1 MDGLEQQ
8 LSQFLS
14 DPNSMKQLQGMISS
28 LGLNNQQS
36 GGSDS
41 QQPAPDH
48 AQGMPDMSAL
58 AGMLGALGGYF
69 KQSFQLTV
77 VHIVPVHFGDP
88 PSHMASV
95 HIMQGSQA

>member
-36 GGSDS
+36 GGGGS
-41 QQPAPDH
+41 QQREAAH
-48 AQGMPDMSAL
+48 QQ
-58 AGMLGALGGYF
+58 AGA
-69 KQSFQLTV
+69 
-77 VHIVPVHFGDP
+77 
-88 PSHMASV
+88 
-95 HIMQGSQA
+95 